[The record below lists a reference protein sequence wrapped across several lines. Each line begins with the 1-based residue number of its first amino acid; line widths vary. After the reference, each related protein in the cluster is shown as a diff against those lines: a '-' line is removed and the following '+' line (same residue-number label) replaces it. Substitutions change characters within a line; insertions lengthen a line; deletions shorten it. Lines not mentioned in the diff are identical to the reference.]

1 MSRTGLA
8 VAMGLAAALA
18 TFGQNVISA
27 RAGLIHHV
35 EGKVLLEGTP
45 VEVKYTQFPEVK
57 EGQQL
62 VTEDGRAEVL
72 LSPGSFL
79 RLGENSSFRMASSRL
94 TDIQFEVLSGTALVE
109 VAELSKEDHITV
121 SFMDRT
127 VSVHKNGLYRF
138 DSEPALFRV
147 YEGEAV
153 IGDGREALTVKKGK
167 QVALDSKMMVADK
180 FDPKVGDELYRWASR
195 RAGYLSMANV
205 ASAKSIVD
213 RGGSWSTSGWYFNPW
228 YQMFT
233 FIPYR
238 GSYWSPFGFGFYSPT
253 QIYSSFY
260 PRYYGGG
267 GGGYY
272 GNGTTVHSGHTS
284 TYDPSLGYNVGT
296 RSAGV
301 SSRTGGIAASPAG
314 SSSGAAA
321 ASAPSG
327 RGGADAGG
335 RGASSGGGRGGH
347 N

>member
-1 MSRTGLA
+1 
-8 VAMGLAAALA
+8 MGLAAALA

-35 EGKVLLEGTP
+35 EGRVLLEGTP

-79 RLGENSSFRMASSRL
+79 RLGENSSFRMTSSRL

-121 SFMDRT
+121 SFQDRT

-138 DSEPALFRV
+138 DSQPALFRV

-260 PRYYGGG
+260 PRYYGN

-272 GNGTTVHSGHTS
+272 GNGGTATGTGHTG
-284 TYDPSLGYNVGT
+284 TYNPSLGYNVGT
-296 RSAGV
+296 RSAATAHTGV
-301 SSRTGGIAASPAG
+301 APTSAG
-314 SSSGAAA
+314 TA
-321 ASAPSG
+321 ASAAPSA
-327 RGGADAGG
+327 RGGGEAGG
-335 RGASSGGGRGGH
+335 RGASSGGGRGGR

>member
-35 EGKVLLEGTP
+35 EGKVLLEGTR

-79 RLGENSSFRMASSRL
+79 RLGENSSFRMTSSRL
-94 TDIQFEVLSGTALVE
+94 TDTQFQVLSGTALVE

-121 SFMDRT
+121 SFLDRT

-138 DSEPALFRV
+138 DSQPPLFRV

-167 QVALDSKMMVADK
+167 QVALDSKMLVADK

-213 RGGSWSTSGWYFNPW
+213 RGSSWSTSGWYFNPW

-233 FIPYR
+233 YIPYR

-253 QIYSSFY
+253 QIYASFY
-260 PRYYGGG
+260 PRYYGNSGYYGG
-267 GGGYY
+267 GG
-272 GNGTTVHSGHTS
+272 TATRSGHTS
-284 TYDPSLGYNVGT
+284 IYDPNLGYNVGT
-296 RSAGV
+296 RSAGFN
-301 SSRTGGIAASPAG
+301 SQTGIAAAPAR
-314 SSSGAAA
+314 SSGSAPAAVA
-321 ASAPSG
+321 APSG
-327 RGGADAGG
+327 RGGGDAGG

>member
-1 MSRTGLA
+1 
-8 VAMGLAAALA
+8 MGLAAALA

-62 VTEDGRAEVL
+62 ATEDGRAEVL

-79 RLGENSSFRMASSRL
+79 RLGENSSFRMTSSRL
-94 TDIQFEVLSGTALVE
+94 TDTRFEVLSGTALVE

-121 SFMDRT
+121 SFQDRT

-138 DSEPALFRV
+138 DSQPALFRV

-167 QVALDSKMMVADK
+167 QVALDSKVLVADK

-260 PRYYGGG
+260 PRYYGN

-272 GNGTTVHSGHTS
+272 GNGGTATGTGHTG
-284 TYDPSLGYNVGT
+284 TYNPSLGYNVGT
-296 RSAGV
+296 RSAATAHTGV
-301 SSRTGGIAASPAG
+301 APTSGGT
-314 SSSGAAA
+314 A
-321 ASAPSG
+321 ASAAPSA
-327 RGGADAGG
+327 RGGGDAGG
-335 RGASSGGGRGGH
+335 RGASSGGGRGGR